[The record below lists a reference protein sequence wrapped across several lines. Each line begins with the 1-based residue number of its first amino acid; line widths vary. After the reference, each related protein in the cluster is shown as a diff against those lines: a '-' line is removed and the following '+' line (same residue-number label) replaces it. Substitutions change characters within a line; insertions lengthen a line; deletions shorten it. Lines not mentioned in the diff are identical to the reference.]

1 MKPRPYQQAAL
12 EAIYEAWREHSST
25 LLVQPTGTGKTI
37 VFAHVI
43 KGRPMGRALVLAHRK
58 ELIEQAQDKIYR
70 VTGIVADVEMAD
82 YRADVGF
89 QHSPVVVSSI
99 QTQIAGRGDGR
110 MARFKPEQ
118 FATLIV
124 DEAHHA
130 TARSY
135 RRVLDYYRQ
144 NPQIKVLGVT
154 ATPDRADEAALGR
167 VFQSVAYDYEILDA
181 INDGWLVP
189 IRQRVLHVQ
198 GLDLSNVRTTAGD
211 LNGAEL
217 ARVMEYER
225 NLLEIG
231 SATVELIGK
240 RKSLVFAA
248 SVAHAERLSEIVNRY
263 LPNSARWVCGET
275 PRDRR
280 TVIFRDYAAG
290 EFQVLVNVGVA
301 TEGFDEPGIE
311 CVVMARPTKSRCL
324 YAQMAGRGTRPLPGL
339 VDPIEDAT
347 SRRAAIE
354 QSAKPFLEILDFVGN
369 SGKHRLISSA
379 DILGGRYEDAVVEL
393 ARHKAD
399 GATGSLDMRE
409 TLEVSLREIEEQRQA
424 ARRAALR
431 PRAEFSCEWI
441 DPFAVFGITARRERA
456 WNKGRPATDK
466 QIAFLAKSG
475 IPSHVLKNLGLSAA
489 SQLIEEIIERR
500 NDNRCTYKQAR
511 LLARYGYDGA
521 GISFGR
527 AREIIDGIAA
537 NGWRQPRKAVESA
550 VSVY

>member
-1 MKPRPYQQAAL
+1 
-12 EAIYEAWREHSST
+12 
-25 LLVQPTGTGKTI
+25 
-37 VFAHVI
+37 
-43 KGRPMGRALVLAHRK
+43 
-58 ELIEQAQDKIYR
+58 
-70 VTGIVADVEMAD
+70 
-82 YRADVGF
+82 
-89 QHSPVVVSSI
+89 
-99 QTQIAGRGDGR
+99 
-110 MARFKPEQ
+110 
-118 FATLIV
+118 
-124 DEAHHA
+124 
-130 TARSY
+130 
-135 RRVLDYYRQ
+135 
-144 NPQIKVLGVT
+144 
-154 ATPDRADEAALGR
+154 
-167 VFQSVAYDYEILDA
+167 
-181 INDGWLVP
+181 
-189 IRQRVLHVQ
+189 
-198 GLDLSNVRTTAGD
+198 
-211 LNGAEL
+211 
-217 ARVMEYER
+217 
-225 NLLEIG
+225 
-231 SATVELIGK
+231 
-240 RKSLVFAA
+240 
-248 SVAHAERLSEIVNRY
+248 
-263 LPNSARWVCGET
+263 
-275 PRDRR
+275 
-280 TVIFRDYAAG
+280 
-290 EFQVLVNVGVA
+290 
-301 TEGFDEPGIE
+301 
-311 CVVMARPTKSRCL
+311 
-324 YAQMAGRGTRPLPGL
+324 MAGRGTRPLPGL